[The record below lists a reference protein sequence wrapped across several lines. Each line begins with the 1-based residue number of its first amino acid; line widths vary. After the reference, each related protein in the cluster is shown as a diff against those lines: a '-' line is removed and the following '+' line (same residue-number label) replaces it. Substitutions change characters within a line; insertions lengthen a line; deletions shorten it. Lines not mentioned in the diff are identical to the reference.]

1 VADLKDVIK
10 ILRGLQDEVSAEF
23 KAQIIGIFGSY
34 SRSEQDELSD
44 VDIIVRF
51 RDGAT
56 LFDLVGVANYLE
68 EQLKIRVDVVSE
80 RALRPELKAKIQ
92 RELVAI

>member
-1 VADLKDVIK
+1 MADLKDVIK